1 MKKGLNNIVICA
13 ICLLIL
19 CIIEI
24 YNVHSYTTAI
34 GYMLTTQEYVF
45 VILSS
50 GANISYS
57 AIVYLLMLG
66 DLNHENE
73 SQSNSNKKLS
83 KWTFFIKNP
92 LLFVAIVVG
101 FTVILVFPISRN
113 SSEWTELQMI
123 EKGIINSSVI
133 PKYVLMNMDCYE
145 AIALGVIIE
154 MLFLIIADLIACIAI
169 NFRVEYIGITIYTL
183 IVEWNNIWISY
194 ETPHWFISSC
204 YTLNTLIN
212 ESAPGHEQ
220 ETIMRGI
227 AYLLAHVAVLL
238 GINRAIKIVKTNVRC
253 TVN

>member
-1 MKKGLNNIVICA
+1 MKKRLNNIVICA

-34 GYMLTTQEYVF
+34 GYVLTMQEYVF

-66 DLNHENE
+66 DLNCENK
-73 SQSNSNKKLS
+73 SQFNSNKILS
-83 KWTFFIKNP
+83 RLTCLIKSP
-92 LLFVAIVVG
+92 LLFITIIVG
-101 FTVILVFPISRN
+101 FTVMFAFPISRN
-113 SSEWTELQMI
+113 SSEWTELPMV

-133 PKYVLMNMDCYE
+133 PKFVLMNMTCYE
-145 AIALGVIIE
+145 AIALGAIIE
-154 MLFLIIADLIACIAI
+154 ILFLIIAYLIACIAL

-194 ETPHWFISSC
+194 ETPRWFISSC

-227 AYLLAHVAVLL
+227 AYLLAHIAVLL
-238 GINRAIKIVKTNVRC
+238 GINRAIKIVKTNVQC